1 MRLGGPGYVAIML
14 RERIAEL
21 ASDFASEVIAALK
34 AAPLAELTALTKKPL
49 PPGYDLSARA
59 AESPSEDEELT
70 TVETTTTPAQQELF
84 EESAPKTKGRK
95 AGGKTKDAG
104 GKSQGAKG
112 KTAKPVA
119 PVPARLDPKR
129 INAALEFFEM
139 RGSKGATAVQVDEH
153 LKSSGFE
160 GEIDVVA
167 PLLERGE
174 IRDAGI
180 RRATGKGTAAVFVRS
195 ESTAS

>member
-49 PPGYDLSARA
+49 PPGYDLAARV
-59 AESPSEDEELT
+59 AESPSEDEEPT
-70 TVETTTTPAQQELF
+70 TVETTTAPAQQELF
-84 EESAPKTKGRK
+84 EAASKGKGRK
-95 AGGKTKDAG
+95 AGGKAKDVG
-104 GKSQGAKG
+104 GKSQGAK
-112 KTAKPVA
+112 AKAAKSA
-119 PVPARLDPKR
+119 PAPARLDPRR

-153 LKSSGFE
+153 LKASGFE
-160 GEIDVVA
+160 GDLDVVA

-195 ESTAS
+195 EATAS